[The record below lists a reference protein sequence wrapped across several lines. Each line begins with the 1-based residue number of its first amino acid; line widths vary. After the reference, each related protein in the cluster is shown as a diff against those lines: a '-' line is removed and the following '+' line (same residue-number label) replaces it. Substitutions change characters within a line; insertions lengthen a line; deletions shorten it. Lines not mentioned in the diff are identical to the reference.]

1 VSDPTETPKPETPKA
16 AETPKPEA
24 APQRAPEPKADDAY
38 AAALK
43 SITAERDSLAAELRA
58 RDKKI
63 GELTGERDAFK
74 GQVDGFERA
83 GREGALVERLQRDLP
98 GADRMA
104 LRGVLAVLGEAKKID
119 RFPMAEQLDETAK
132 KAIELI
138 KAEAPSLTRPP
149 PAVGGS
155 NGVPHRQ
162 PTTQQTQQRKSLVW
176 GSQ

>member
-1 VSDPTETPKPETPKA
+1 MSDPTETPKPETKA
-16 AETPKPEA
+16 EPPKPEA
-24 APQRAPEPKADDAY
+24 APQRAPEPKGDDAY

-43 SITAERDSLAAELRA
+43 SITAERDAYAAEVKL

-63 GELTGERDAFK
+63 AEITGERDAFK
-74 GQVDGFERA
+74 GQVEGFERA

-98 GADRMA
+98 GADKTA
-104 LRGVLAVLGEAKKID
+104 LRGVLAVFGESKKID
-119 RFPMAEQLDETAK
+119 RFPMPEQLEETAK

-138 KAEAPSLTRPP
+138 KTEAPSLTRPP

-155 NGVPHRQ
+155 NGVPTRQ
-162 PTTQQTQQRKSLVW
+162 PATQQTQQRKSLVW